1 MSRLVGIPGGRSRAR
16 RGDAGV
22 EHRPDA
28 VAAPGDAPS
37 ARWIGTRLK
46 HARLVKQYRIR
57 DVAERVGCSVSV
69 ISKIENGKV
78 TPSLTLL
85 HRMVGVLDIN
95 IGALFAASTDGEEPS
110 VMRAGSRPVIAI
122 ERDGRRAGVQLER
135 LVPYGEG
142 HLLQGN
148 IHIVAPGSGS
158 EGGLEHEGEE
168 VGYLLEGELVLTLD
182 DKSYALRAG
191 DSFVFRSN
199 RLHGYANPGT
209 TPARILW
216 INTPPTF

>member
-1 MSRLVGIPGGRSRAR
+1 MKTSLSVT
-16 RGDAGV
+16 
-22 EHRPDA
+22 
-28 VAAPGDAPS
+28 APGAYLLP
-37 ARWIGTRLK
+37 AEYENLAEILRL
-46 HARLVKQYRIR
+46 H
-57 DVAERVGCSVSV
+57 
-69 ISKIENGKV
+69 
-78 TPSLTLL
+78 
-85 HRMVGVLDIN
+85 
-95 IGALFAASTDGEEPS
+95 
-110 VMRAGSRPVIAI
+110 
-122 ERDGRRAGVQLER
+122 GVQLER

-168 VGYLLEGELVLTLD
+168 VGYLLEGELTLTLD

-199 RLHGYANPGT
+199 RLHGYSNPGT

>member
-1 MSRLVGIPGGRSRAR
+1 MSRLVGISGGRNRTR

-22 EHRPDA
+22 EQNRDA
-28 VAAPGDAPS
+28 AAAPGDAPS

-95 IGALFAASTDGEEPS
+95 IGALFAAPADGEEPA
-110 VMRAGSRPVIAI
+110 VMRAGTRPVIAI

-135 LVPYGEG
+135 LVPYGER

-168 VGYLLEGELVLTLD
+168 VGYVLEGELTLTLD
-182 DKSYALRAG
+182 DKSYTLRAG

-199 RLHGYANPGT
+199 RLHAYSNPGT

>member
-1 MSRLVGIPGGRSRAR
+1 MSRLVGISGGRNRAR
-16 RGDAGV
+16 SGAASV
-22 EHRPDA
+22 KQSAPA
-28 VAAPGDAPS
+28 AAPDGAPS
-37 ARWIGTRLK
+37 ARWIGTRLR

-57 DVAERVGCSVSV
+57 DVADRVGCSVSV

-95 IGALFAASTDGEEPS
+95 IGALFAASADGEEPA

-168 VGYLLEGELVLTLD
+168 VGYVLEGELTLTLD
-182 DKSYALRAG
+182 GRSYALRPG

-199 RLHGYANPGT
+199 RLHGYSNAGT
-209 TPARILW
+209 TPTRILW

>member
-1 MSRLVGIPGGRSRAR
+1 MSRLVGISGGRNRAR
-16 RGDAGV
+16 SGGASVKQSADA
-22 EHRPDA
+22 
-28 VAAPGDAPS
+28 AAPDGAPS

-57 DVAERVGCSVSV
+57 DVADRVGCSVSV

-95 IGALFAASTDGEEPS
+95 IGALFAASGDGEEPA

-168 VGYLLEGELVLTLD
+168 VGYVLEGELTLTID
-182 DKSYALRAG
+182 GRSYALRAG

-199 RLHGYANPGT
+199 RLHGYSNPGT
-209 TPARILW
+209 TPTRILW

>member
-1 MSRLVGIPGGRSRAR
+1 MSRLVGISGGRARAR
-16 RGDAGV
+16 RASDPAEQTASPSQAG
-22 EHRPDA
+22 
-28 VAAPGDAPS
+28 APS

-85 HRMVGVLDIN
+85 HRMVGVLGIN
-95 IGALFAASTDGEEPS
+95 IGALFEAGEAQDS
-110 VMRAGSRPVIAI
+110 AVMRAGTRPVIAI

-168 VGYLLEGELVLTLD
+168 VGYVLEGELTLTLD
-182 DKSYALRAG
+182 DKTYALRAG

-199 RLHGYANPGT
+199 RLHAYSNPGS